1 MIQITVRR
9 RRYGYQFSS
18 GRRTRYVPDSLMCTI
33 VECHAIREFATPRYD
48 RRAARM
54 VQAWDWPE
62 QTLSQTGVELRRH
75 VVAELSREFSIVT
88 GLQK

>member
-9 RRYGYQFSS
+9 RRHGYQVSS
-18 GRRTRYVPDSLMCTI
+18 GHRTRYVPDSLMCTI
-33 VECHAIREFATPRYD
+33 VECHAIQELATPRYD

-62 QTLSQTGVELRRH
+62 QTLAQTGAALKRYL
-75 VVAELSREFSIVT
+75 VAEMSREFVT
-88 GLQK
+88 GLEAK